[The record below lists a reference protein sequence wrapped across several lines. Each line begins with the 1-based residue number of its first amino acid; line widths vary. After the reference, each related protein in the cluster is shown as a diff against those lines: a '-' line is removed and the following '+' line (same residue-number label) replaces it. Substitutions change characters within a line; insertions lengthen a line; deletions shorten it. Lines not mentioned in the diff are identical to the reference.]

1 MASKNIPAKSEDL
14 TRCIIPD
21 WSEGEGDKQKNFH
34 GTVAFWFKVDEL
46 SPRRSREM
54 DVYEVT
60 LMPKLRQ
67 LMVAQ
72 KIIGPDGETLAED
85 NGLGGL
91 PVGLS
96 LDESRMLFDM
106 NDTAAW
112 AYLKSWSLPDPLP
125 ESPAALLDLH
135 PTLYQALIGH
145 AAKITKQRL
154 VTPGFELSDESVE
167 NDDSPSGGF
176 NE

>member
-1 MASKNIPAKSEDL
+1 MATPKNAPAPKPEDL
-14 TRCIIPD
+14 TRSVIP
-21 WSEGEGDKQKNFH
+21 G
-34 GTVAFWFKVDEL
+34 GTATWFKADEL

-54 DVYEVT
+54 DIYEVT

-112 AYLKSWSLPDPLP
+112 AYLKSWSLKRNGQPAPLP
-125 ESPAALLDLH
+125 ETPADLLDLNAK
-135 PTLYQALIGH
+135 LYQALIEH

-154 VTPGFELSDESVE
+154 VTPGFELSDEAVE
-167 NDDSPSGGF
+167 DDNSPSGGF